1 MKKFNKKNLKL
12 AIQKEGRL
20 TDETLSFLRRSG
32 LEFESYKQKLFSTC
46 RNFPLEIIFVRDN
59 DIPNF
64 VSEGIVDL
72 GIVGQNL
79 LYEKKAKV
87 KKLLNLRYGFCSL
100 IIAVPRDSLLEEVKD
115 LKGKK
120 LATSYPESTK
130 SYFNKLKVS
139 VELVDISGSL
149 EITPALGIADAISDL
164 TSSGSTLVLND
175 LKVITKIYDSEA
187 VLITN
192 SQNTIDN
199 IFAKKLISRFK
210 GVLSAKN
217 YKYIIVT
224 ADEKNLNRLKKI
236 IPGIKKSVIS
246 SISPKNR
253 ISIASIVK
261 EDVFWDTTERLRA
274 NGADGVFVIPIE
286 KMFF

>member
-1 MKKFNKKNLKL
+1 M
-12 AIQKEGRL
+12 
-20 TDETLSFLRRSG
+20 
-32 LEFESYKQKLFSTC
+32 
-46 RNFPLEIIFVRDN
+46 
-59 DIPNF
+59 
-64 VSEGIVDL
+64 
-72 GIVGQNL
+72 
-79 LYEKKAKV
+79 
-87 KKLLNLRYGFCSL
+87 
-100 IIAVPRDSLLEEVKD
+100 
-115 LKGKK
+115 
-120 LATSYPESTK
+120 
-130 SYFNKLKVS
+130 
-139 VELVDISGSL
+139 
-149 EITPALGIADAISDL
+149 
-164 TSSGSTLVLND
+164 
-175 LKVITKIYDSEA
+175 KVITKIYDSEA

>member
-1 MKKFNKKNLKL
+1 M
-12 AIQKEGRL
+12 AVQKEGRL
-20 TDETLSFLRRSG
+20 TDETLSFLRRAG
-32 LEFESYKQKLFSTC
+32 LEIESYKQKLFSTC
-46 RNFPLEIIFVRDN
+46 RNFPLDLIFVRDN

-64 VSEGIVDL
+64 VSEGTVDL

-87 KKLLNLRYGFCSL
+87 KKLLNLRFGYCSL
-100 IIAVPRDSLLEEVKD
+100 IVAVPRDSSLKEIKD

-120 LATSYPESTK
+120 LATSFPESVK
-130 SYFNKLKVS
+130 SFFNKFKIPVD
-139 VELVDISGSL
+139 LVDISGSL
-149 EITPALGIADAISDL
+149 EISPALGIADAIADL
-164 TSSGSTLVLND
+164 TSSGSTLILND
-175 LKVITKIYDSEA
+175 LKVIAKIYDSEA
-187 VLITN
+187 VLIANNQATV
-192 SQNTIDN
+192 SDIA
-199 IFAKKLISRFK
+199 AKKLISRFK

-253 ISIASIVK
+253 VSITSVIK
-261 EDVFWDTTERLRA
+261 EDVFWDTADRLRL
-274 NGADGVFVIPIE
+274 NGADGIFVLPLE